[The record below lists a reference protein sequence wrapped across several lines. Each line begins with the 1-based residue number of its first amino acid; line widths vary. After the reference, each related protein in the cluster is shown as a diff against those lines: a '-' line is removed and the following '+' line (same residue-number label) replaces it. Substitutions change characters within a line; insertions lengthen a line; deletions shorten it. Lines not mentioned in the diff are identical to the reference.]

1 MIDARFS
8 QDGGA
13 TLIVSGAGARPAAVE
28 LVGARA
34 RVAGTLTGRGKTW
47 KAVLPLRASR
57 WGGEELPLPVG
68 AYELRVHPTHDDA
81 VPDGAVPDQ
90 SDDPA
95 ASLPLTQLG
104 TLRAALEG
112 STLTIGPPI
121 DPAYDSGD
129 GQAALERR
137 YATRP
142 ADFENAVFFESFYG
156 RNASCNPLAI
166 DRELARRA
174 PHVTRYWSVV
184 DLSVQVPEG
193 AIAVVDG
200 SPEWW
205 RARGAARLLVVNDW
219 LRRRFSRRPG
229 QIVVQTWHGT
239 PLKRLALHRPGFD
252 PRRMAAVIKESRRW
266 NVLLAQNPYAAR
278 ILGKAYAFLSRPVW
292 VEGYPRNDV
301 LVHGDAGATR
311 AALGIGADER
321 VLLYAPTWR
330 DDRAEMVDFVDPSAL
345 AEATDAVVL
354 VRGHSRTLLPGRDA
368 EGPRVVDVTG
378 FPDTS
383 LLLLAADALITDYSS
398 VMFDFSVT
406 GKPMYFL
413 VPDIDRYR
421 GELRGFYFDLA
432 AHAPGPVVQSQAELV
447 AALQSPQPEAFAQKY
462 ALWRQKFNARDDGHA
477 AERVVAR
484 IIDQRMIDPS

>member
-13 TLIVSGAGARPAAVE
+13 TLIVSGAGPRPSSVE

-34 RVAGTLTGRGKTW
+34 RVEGTLTGRGKTW
-47 KAVLPLRASR
+47 MAVLPLRASR
-57 WGGEELPLPVG
+57 WGGKELPLPVG
-68 AYELRVHPTHDDA
+68 AYDLRVQLTHSDDA
-81 VPDGAVPDQ
+81 AT
-90 SDDPA
+90 DPGERAA

-104 TLRAALEG
+104 SLRATLEG
-112 STLTIGPPI
+112 TTLTVGPPI

-137 YATRP
+137 YATRQ
-142 ADFENAVFFESFYG
+142 ADLENAVFFESFYG
-156 RNASCNPLAI
+156 RNASCNPLAV

-205 RARGAARLLVVNDW
+205 RARGSARLLVVNDW
-219 LRRRFSRRPG
+219 LRRRFARRPG
-229 QIVVQTWHGT
+229 QSVVQTWHGT

-252 PRRMAAVIKESRRW
+252 PRRMAAVFKESRRW

-311 AALGIGADER
+311 AALGIGPDER

-330 DDRAEMVDFVDPSAL
+330 DDRTEMVDFVDPAAL
-345 AEATDAVVL
+345 AEAADAVVL

-368 EGPRVVDVTG
+368 QGPRVVDVTG

-398 VMFDFSVT
+398 IMFDFSVT

-413 VPDIDRYR
+413 VPDIERYR

-432 AHAPGPVVQSQAELV
+432 AHAPGPVVQTQAALE
-447 AALQSPQPEAFAQKY
+447 AALQSREPEAFAAKY
-462 ALWRQKFNARDDGHA
+462 ALWQQKFNARDDGHA
-477 AERVVAR
+477 AERVVSR
-484 IIDQRMIDPS
+484 IIDQQMIDPR